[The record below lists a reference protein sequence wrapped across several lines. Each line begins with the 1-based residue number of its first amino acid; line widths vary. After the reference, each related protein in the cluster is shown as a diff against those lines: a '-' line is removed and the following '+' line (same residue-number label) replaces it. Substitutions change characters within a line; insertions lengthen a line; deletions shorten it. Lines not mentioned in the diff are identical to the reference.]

1 MSANILTPDAE
12 RIVLGDGR
20 KAQIR
25 RIGPDLVVTYGRG
38 PDSELFRAPAFD
50 LPAARRVVTEWA
62 GSLKPAPSGAVTSP
76 MAKAERIADLVARLR
91 LARQEVEATEAEIAE
106 LMGVAL

>member
-1 MSANILTPDAE
+1 MNAITPDAE
-12 RIVLGDGR
+12 PIRLGDGR

-38 PDSELFRAPAFD
+38 PGSELFRVHATD
-50 LPAARRVVTEWA
+50 LEAARRTITEWA
-62 GSLKPAPSGAVTSP
+62 AALKPALPGAVTSP
-76 MAKAERIADLVARLR
+76 LAKAERIADLVARLR

-106 LMGVAL
+106 LMGVGS